1 MECGTYTY
9 LQGGAHRSLE
19 QPEGFSPQ
27 ALQANREA
35 EHLLAMFRS
44 AKRAN
49 SKTIFLVENPAAY
62 MQHTEFARRM
72 EMELGLTRLRVTFC
86 SFTVGPE
93 RVRKP
98 THLWT
103 NSRVLIGMFKDDIF
117 YCTPDKPCGCAK
129 HISVRP
135 PRGAGYRSRDAAW
148 WPVEFASLVA
158 RVLANEARSLAA

>member
-1 MECGTYTY
+1 
-9 LQGGAHRSLE
+9 
-19 QPEGFSPQ
+19 
-27 ALQANREA
+27 
-35 EHLLAMFRS
+35 MFRS

-49 SKTIFLVENPAAY
+49 SKTLFLVENPVDH
-62 MQHTEFARRM
+62 MQRTEFARRM
-72 EMELGLTRLRVTFC
+72 ETELGLTRLRVTFC
-86 SFTVGPE
+86 MFTVGPE

-103 NSRVLIGMFKDDIF
+103 NSRVLIGMFENDMF

-129 HISVRP
+129 HTSVRP
-135 PRGAGYRSRDAAW
+135 ARGAGYRSRDAAW